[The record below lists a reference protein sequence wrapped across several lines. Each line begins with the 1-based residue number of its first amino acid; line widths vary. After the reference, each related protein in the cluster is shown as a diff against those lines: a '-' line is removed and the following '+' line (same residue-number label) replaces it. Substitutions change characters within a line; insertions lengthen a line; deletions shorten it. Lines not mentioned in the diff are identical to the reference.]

1 MSRTKTAAAAE
12 AAAAEPIAGQA
23 ELGEA
28 VAGELVADDAA
39 AVAADAAPEPG
50 AADVA
55 AAEATAE
62 QAAAEPAADAVQV
75 SAQVSAQV
83 PVRLRAAVLFAFN
96 DAVQVGCI
104 VSGSALEIRALTES
118 GNVDPHPDAVA
129 AREAAGA
136 VNVEL

>member
-12 AAAAEPIAGQA
+12 AAAAEPIAEQA

-39 AVAADAAPEPG
+39 PVAADAAPEPG

-55 AAEATAE
+55 AGDATAE
-62 QAAAEPAADAVQV
+62 QAAAEPAADAAHV
-75 SAQVSAQV
+75 SAQM
-83 PVRLRAAVLFAFN
+83 PVRLRAAVLFAFC
-96 DAVQVGCI
+96 DAVHVGCI

-136 VNVEL
+136 VHVEL